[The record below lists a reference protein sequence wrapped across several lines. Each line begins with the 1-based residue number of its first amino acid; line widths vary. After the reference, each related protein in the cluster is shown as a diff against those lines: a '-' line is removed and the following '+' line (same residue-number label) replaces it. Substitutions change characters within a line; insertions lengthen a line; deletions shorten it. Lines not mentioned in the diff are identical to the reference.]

1 MRISS
6 NDEGVDLS
14 NGLEVVVEGGDVR
27 IMVRITLI
35 TVSYA

>member
-14 NGLEVVVEGGDVR
+14 NGLEVVVDGGDVR
-27 IMVRITLI
+27 IMLDDCPGEHDK
-35 TVSYA
+35 